1 MLKTIIKR
9 SGEQVPFDASK
20 IRGAIFKAN
29 VRNATEKMSDKQLDQ
44 LTQAVVAEL
53 EKMKEVPTVEQIQ
66 DVVEEKLIAADYA
79 KTAKAY
85 ILYRA
90 EHQKLREM
98 DDELVKI
105 YSALT
110 FVAAEDV
117 DLKRENANINADT
130 AMGTMLKYGS
140 EGAKIFC
147 DKYSSRPTCG
157 HRPHQRE
164 NPHPRQGLLHP
175 HRDLLPDRPAEAVQQ
190 RFLHRSRLSAGA
202 QRHLQLFRP
211 GLHCHP
217 GQPKR
222 NARRPSGAQLRLRH
236 GSRAWIKPTRKEYF
250 KALVQYLT
258 EIGSLEYG
266 QVTGPGQTT

>member
-29 VRNATEKMSDKQLDQ
+29 VRNATEKMSDRQLDQ
-44 LTQAVVAEL
+44 LTQEVADEL
-53 EKMKEVPTVEQIQ
+53 EKRGGVPSVEQIQ

-130 AMGTMLKYGS
+130 AAAKLAVAL
-140 EGAKIFC
+140 GAKKLVLLT
-147 DKYSSRPTCG
+147 DVR
-157 HRPHQRE
+157 
-164 NPHPRQGLLHP
+164 GLLMDPSDEGTLIHQVHMSQIP
-175 HRDLLPDRPAEAVQQ
+175 GLVKDGIISGGMIPKLDCAVEAVRSGVKSTVILDGRIPHSILIELLSDEGIGT
-190 RFLHRSRLSAGA
+190 RFYEVRGRVRG
-202 QRHLQLFRP
+202 R
-211 GLHCHP
+211 
-217 GQPKR
+217 
-222 NARRPSGAQLRLRH
+222 
-236 GSRAWIKPTRKEYF
+236 T
-250 KALVQYLT
+250 
-258 EIGSLEYG
+258 G
-266 QVTGPGQTT
+266 QVANSA